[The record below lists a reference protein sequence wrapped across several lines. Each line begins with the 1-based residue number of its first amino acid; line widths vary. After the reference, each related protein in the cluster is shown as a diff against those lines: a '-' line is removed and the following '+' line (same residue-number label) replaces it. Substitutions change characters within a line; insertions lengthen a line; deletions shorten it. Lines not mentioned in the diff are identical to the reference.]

1 MDPDLKVPEAVYFHD
16 GDVVQFNQLAVK
28 VEMDSVDND
37 QYFAW
42 LDEMKKEIRGL
53 VPGAVIAEKDGA
65 REHPPLNTAV
75 YYDTPDRALLET
87 GSLLR
92 TSCNVVTHAF
102 CAFKKAEDE
111 HGVRNDHRWVF
122 DGEQKHTIQT
132 APTSAGAVAIVRSL
146 MSRRDVQH
154 PGTLLK
160 RAHGIDPTSLSPSI
174 ALESY
179 RYTFFAWLDD
189 QDALRCSIDRYF
201 VWDLRAPDSADP
213 GPRKLPVSECELA
226 IYPHISA
233 GMAKDPRV
241 VRLIERLRDS
251 LVDRFTV
258 QTTSLIKYQRAAR
271 ALSIPFAG
279 PSTVGVR

>member
-1 MDPDLKVPEAVYFHD
+1 MDPDLKVPAAVYFHD
-16 GDVVQFNQLAVK
+16 GDIVQFNQLAVK
-28 VEMDSVDND
+28 VEMDSVGND

-42 LDEMKKEIRGL
+42 LDEMKEEVRGL
-53 VPGAVIAEKDGA
+53 VPGAAIAEKDGA

-75 YYDTPDRALLET
+75 YYDTADRALLET

-122 DGEQKHTIQT
+122 DGEQKRTIQT
-132 APTSAGAVAIVRSL
+132 APTSSGAVAIVRSL

-154 PGTLLK
+154 PGTLLE
-160 RAHGIDPTSLSPSI
+160 RAHGIDPASLSPSV
-174 ALESY
+174 ALESH
-179 RYTFFAWLDD
+179 RYTFFVWLDD

-213 GPRKLPVSECELA
+213 GPRKLSVSECELA
-226 IYPHISA
+226 IYPHICA
-233 GMAKDPRV
+233 EMAKDPRV
-241 VRLIERLRDS
+241 VRLIECLRDS
-251 LVDRFTV
+251 LVDRFNV
-258 QTTSLIKYQRAAR
+258 QTTLLIKYQRAAR
-271 ALSIPFAG
+271 ALSIPFAS
-279 PSTVGVR
+279 PSKDGS